1 MNFNKCGRC
10 GCFFV
15 SDGNVC
21 PSCAPKDSNEL
32 SKLNSYF
39 SENNSVISMNDL
51 SYATG
56 ISVKNLSRFVSE
68 KNFEY
73 KKQIQL

>member
-15 SDGNVC
+15 SEGNVC
-21 PSCAPKDSNEL
+21 PSCAPKDVSEMA
-32 SKLNSYF
+32 KLNNYF
-39 SENNSVISMNDL
+39 TENDSTISVKDL

-56 ISVKNLSRFVSE
+56 ISVKNLSRFVSD

-73 KKQIQL
+73 KKKIQL

>member
-1 MNFNKCGRC
+1 MNFNKCERC

-21 PSCAPKDSNEL
+21 PSCAPKDNYEM
-32 SKLNSYF
+32 SKLNNYF
-39 SENNSVISMNDL
+39 IENKQPITVNDL

-56 ISVKNLSRFVSE
+56 ISKKNLTRFISG
-68 KNFEY
+68 KNFNY
-73 KKQIQL
+73 KKQIEL